1 VSYPHQPWQQH
12 GQQPGQYPPAPGVPG
27 PAGWPQ
33 YPPRPAQPRL
43 NLSALDQT
51 KVAATVVVMASA
63 IVLLS
68 SLLSLYSV
76 SVMPSGA
83 AVRNNDAPAGTVEVG
98 VGFFDIVPFP
108 APVIATAIPL
118 LMAFAALTAA
128 PAILGGA
135 ARVNGLP
142 AVFAGAAA
150 LLSLVL
156 AVSNPLPSVSLSG
169 ELAAQLSEEVGGQT
183 LGQLIDSV
191 VSISPGA
198 GLVLAAVFGIVG
210 WAAAVVLLF
219 RRTGANPPPAVGP
232 IPPQPNV
239 PPSW

>member
-1 VSYPHQPWQQH
+1 M
-12 GQQPGQYPPAPGVPG
+12 
-27 PAGWPQ
+27 
-33 YPPRPAQPRL
+33 
-43 NLSALDQT
+43 
-51 KVAATVVVMASA
+51 VVVSSA
-63 IVLLS
+63 IVLLG

-98 VGFFDIVPFP
+98 VGFFDILPFP

-118 LMAFAALTAA
+118 LMALAALTAA

-135 ARVNGLP
+135 VRVSGLP
-142 AVFAGAAA
+142 AVFAGTAA

-198 GLVLAAVFGIVG
+198 GLILAAVFGIVG

-219 RRTGANPPPAVGP
+219 RRTGPNPPPAGP
-232 IPPQPNV
+232 IPPTASPNPPQPNV
-239 PPSW
+239 PPRW